1 MFSMDQAIEFRAE
14 IREDHILRVPAE
26 VPAGPVKVIMI
37 IESPAARPM
46 PRDVAAA
53 RQAAM
58 GMDNASGSVVPD
70 DFDAPLPPEVQRY
83 FEGEDDED
91 PGLSQR
97 GPLWVA

>member
-1 MFSMDQAIEFRAE
+1 MADAAQRTPPHVAPLAMLAPASEPRTMFPMD
-14 IREDHILRVPAE
+14 E
-26 VPAGPVKVIMI
+26 VIA
-37 IESPAARPM
+37 

-70 DFDAPLPPEVQRY
+70 DFDAPLPPDVQHY